1 MIEWLRARQ
10 SQPRCGALLQQI
22 CEWKAMDRRTMRN
35 LAKAQG
41 IVVSHRAT
49 QVVLEEVRKHFR
61 EAIAQEK
68 GRLATFVFQK
78 SRRPSE
84 LPTHHRCVTVAEV
97 IDLATLST
105 YVRRHEDIPS
115 ELREASIQLAGGAMS
130 NRQRLRALAKT
141 LGVSLQEGLRYPGA
155 VKPRPP
161 VRHLPEQLKHTMLS
175 TACIRRVR
183 SWGATTGDAA
193 PPNPTSRTPQTLP
206 ELASLLRDPEGRL
219 RCPFGI
225 DVHSVL
231 YNHEQDPQRMKTC
244 TITVHF
250 LKNWRPLSAKR

>member
-1 MIEWLRARQ
+1 MD
-10 SQPRCGALLQQI
+10 
-22 CEWKAMDRRTMRN
+22 DRRTMRN

-68 GRLATFVFQK
+68 GRLATFVFQT

-84 LPTHHRCVTVAEV
+84 LPTHHHCVTVAEV
-97 IDLATLST
+97 IDLATLAK
-105 YVRRHEDIPS
+105 YVRQHEDIPS
-115 ELREASIQLAGGAMS
+115 ELREASIYLAGGALT
-130 NRQRLRALAKT
+130 NRQRLREIAKALGASVQRT
-141 LGVSLQEGLRYPGA
+141 LQYPGPRKA
-155 VKPRPP
+155 RPP
-161 VRHLPEQLKHTMLS
+161 AKRIPEQMNHTMLS

-193 PPNPTSRTPQTLP
+193 PPNSTSRTPQTLP

-225 DVHSVL
+225 D
-231 YNHEQDPQRMKTC
+231 
-244 TITVHF
+244 
-250 LKNWRPLSAKR
+250 